1 VIEID
6 THDLDGVTI
15 ISATGRL
22 DALASAQLDAAL
34 RQAADAGQVH
44 VLVDLS
50 EVAYISS
57 SCLRALLL
65 GARRAR
71 AEGGDVKLC
80 GLSGRVRQVF
90 ELAGF
95 DLVFE
100 LWDSQAEGVAA
111 FSSTPG
117 SPPAASDCV

>member
-1 VIEID
+1 MIEIA
-6 THDLDGVTI
+6 THDLDGVTV

-34 RQAADAGQVH
+34 RQAADGGQVH

-50 EVAYISS
+50 QVAYISS

-71 AEGGDVKLC
+71 AGGGDLKLC
-80 GLSGRVRQVF
+80 GLSARVRQVF

-95 DLVFE
+95 HLVFE
-100 LWDSQAEGVAA
+100 LWDSQAEAVAA
-111 FSSTPG
+111 FATTPNG
-117 SPPAASDCV
+117 PPAGDCV